1 MNMKTKQKN
10 LYLLI
15 GAFLLLIALLSSCVD
30 VPTTGPTPPALKA
43 EYRFINAAP
52 DMGDVSVTVDGTA
65 AGNLPFKGV
74 IPHAEFTSGTKT
86 VNLSNGETVLLSM
99 STDYR
104 GTFIFLNKVGEDRT
118 FLKIQERRVFDPP
131 ANKDSLTVRVA
142 NCSPDAGPLDFTLE
156 GTAGTASW
164 TGLAYKGIGA
174 YKKMPAGAYTLT
186 VKAAGGADAL
196 TTTAVNVGA
205 VTERNTIF
213 VLGSQSGGSL
223 STLGV
228 KDN

>member
-1 MNMKTKQKN
+1 MKTKQKN

-15 GAFLLLIALLSSCVD
+15 GAFLLLVALLSSCVD
-30 VPTTGPTPPALKA
+30 VPTTGPTPPPLKA
-43 EYRFINAAP
+43 EYRFIHGAP
-52 DMGDVSVTVDGTA
+52 DMGDVSITVDGVA

-74 IPHAEFTSGTKT
+74 LPHAEYTSGTKT
-86 VNLSNGETVLLSM
+86 VKFSNGESVLLSM

-104 GTFIFLNKVGEDRT
+104 GTFVFLNKVEGERT
-118 FLKIQERRVFDPP
+118 FLKIQERRVFDDP

-142 NCSPDAGPLDFTLE
+142 NCSPDVGPVDITLE

-174 YKKMPAGAYTLT
+174 YKKMPVGAYTLT

-196 TTTAVNVGA
+196 TTTTVNVGA

-213 VLGSQSGGSL
+213 VLGSQAGGSL